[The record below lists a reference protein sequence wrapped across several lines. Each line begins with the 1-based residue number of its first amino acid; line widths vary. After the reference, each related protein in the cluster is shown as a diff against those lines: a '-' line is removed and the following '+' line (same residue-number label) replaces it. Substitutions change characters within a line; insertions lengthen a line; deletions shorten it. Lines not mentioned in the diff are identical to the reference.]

1 MGLDMYLYA
10 KQYLSDFVP
19 EEKEKAEQIRA
30 LFPELAGVKNQYG
43 SAVKVVQ
50 AEVGY
55 WRKANAIHD
64 WFVQE
69 VQDGED
75 KCRPHYVDREKL
87 VALKALCEQVLADK
101 SLAHELLPTTAGFFF
116 GGTDYDDWY
125 FESLESTIEII
136 DAALK
141 LPNDWDFEY
150 QSSW

>member
-10 KQYLSDFVP
+10 KRYLADFRP
-19 EEKEKAEQIRA
+19 EDKEKAEAIQK